1 MDNAE
6 LRDEL
11 LAHMGQM
18 ETKIGTMET
27 NIPTSLLGRIE
38 QGEGSPLARIERGK
52 ARLEGRLLLRIDE
65 TETKLLKEFRKW
77 SIPVTSKVRTSEI
90 TLVGSNERISL
101 LEERVDALEQGSA

>member
-1 MDNAE
+1 MDNGE

-11 LAHMGQM
+11 LAHMGRM
-18 ETKIGTMET
+18 EA
-27 NIPTSLLGRIE
+27 NLLARIE
-38 QGEGSPLARIERGK
+38 HGEVALLARIERVESQ
-52 ARLEGRLLLRIDE
+52 LEERLLLRIEE